1 MRENTRS
8 NKIISERKPEN
19 KEEIMK
25 KKIVAIALLAL
36 CIAAIFAFAAC
47 DNNEGSSDVVITE
60 DDTFKTEDKAI
71 WVFVGNAYLAFE
83 KVPEPAQPVEGELYG
98 NVFKVYATSDGNPH
112 TPWLTGTWDLEITD
126 GKPGTL
132 TITAEWPEGGENIT
146 ALSDAVSGQPKTYEP
161 NEDGVYEIKV
171 DFPSASGLTFKLD
184 PATDKVT
191 A

>member
-1 MRENTRS
+1 M
-8 NKIISERKPEN
+8 NKIITERKPVN

-36 CIAAIFAFAAC
+36 CIAAIFSFAAC
-47 DNNEGSSDVVITE
+47 DNNEGPPDVTITE
-60 DDTFKTEDKAI
+60 DDAFKTEDRAI

-83 KVPEPAQPVEGELYG
+83 KVPRPAQPVEGELYG
-98 NVFKVYATSDGNPH
+98 NVFKVYATGDDNPH

-146 ALSDAVSGQPKTYEP
+146 ALTDATRGQPKTYEP

-171 DFPSASGLTFKLD
+171 DFPSMSGLTFEFN
-184 PATDKVT
+184 PAADKVT
-191 A
+191 AE

>member
-25 KKIVAIALLAL
+25 KKIVAI
-36 CIAAIFAFAAC
+36 
-47 DNNEGSSDVVITE
+47 
-60 DDTFKTEDKAI
+60 
-71 WVFVGNAYLAFE
+71 
-83 KVPEPAQPVEGELYG
+83 
-98 NVFKVYATSDGNPH
+98 
-112 TPWLTGTWDLEITD
+112 
-126 GKPGTL
+126 
-132 TITAEWPEGGENIT
+132 